1 MEQKAR
7 GGYHILWTILPYM
20 GLIVWGA
27 LCITDNLWYDEAY
40 TAALISHPLGELVR
54 ITSQDVHA
62 PFYYILLKGFYTLC
76 GGGTHYWLLK
86 LFSLL
91 WMFAYLLLGK
101 YGVKRLYDEQTSVYF
116 MLFSIL
122 MPSMCIQAGNARM
135 YAMGL
140 FFFTAA
146 ALLACG
152 ILRRSST
159 VKWILFC
166 LCSIGSVYS
175 HTFSMLETFILYLI
189 LLGALLYRKKYT
201 LLKWYLG
208 SGLAVA
214 ACYMSWLLVVYRQMQ
229 SRIAAAGA
237 NEQLFVPDMYT
248 LMDYCKEW
256 FSAMDTPIMS
266 VIYLGMALTLF
277 LGYYAVDSMRSS
289 KNYIPGWGMGI
300 LGLTALTGGLLSY
313 YVTPCF
319 LGRYIF
325 AGFGALA
332 LLYAVGMRQISSLR
346 IRAVVLLVFLF
357 CFASQYRSELEL
369 EYDKGLQEYETFY
382 ENNVEEEDL
391 LMATDIHPLL
401 LSVYHPERQYM
412 AYGYLP
418 PFSPFQNTAVFTQ
431 WEQLEGVTG
440 NIWLIGFADRD
451 MPGFSPYYSLEQ
463 TFSFHYMYY
472 DFVIYRLAP
481 VE

>member
-1 MEQKAR
+1 MEQRAR
-7 GGYHILWTILPYM
+7 GGYHILWTVLPYL

-27 LCITDNLWYDEAY
+27 LCITNNLWYDEAY

-76 GGGTHYWLLK
+76 GGGTHYWSLK

-122 MPSMCIQAGNARM
+122 MPSMCVQAGNARM

-146 ALLACG
+146 GLLACG
-152 ILRRSST
+152 ILRQSST

-237 NEQLFVPDMYT
+237 NEQLFVPDLYT

-266 VIYLGMALTLF
+266 VIHLGIALTLF
-277 LGYYAVDSMRSS
+277 LGYYAVDRMRSS
-289 KNYIPGWGMGI
+289 KCYVPGWGLGI

-325 AGFGALA
+325 PGFGALA
-332 LLYAVGMRQISSLR
+332 LLYAVGMGQISSR
-346 IRAVVLLVFLF
+346 RVRAAVLLVFLF
-357 CFASQYRSELEL
+357 CFVSQYWSELKL
-369 EYDKGLQEYETFY
+369 EYDKGLQEYEAFY

-440 NIWLIGFADRD
+440 NIWLIGFADRN

>member
-1 MEQKAR
+1 
-7 GGYHILWTILPYM
+7 
-20 GLIVWGA
+20 
-27 LCITDNLWYDEAY
+27 
-40 TAALISHPLGELVR
+40 
-54 ITSQDVHA
+54 
-62 PFYYILLKGFYTLC
+62 
-76 GGGTHYWLLK
+76 
-86 LFSLL
+86 
-91 WMFAYLLLGK
+91 
-101 YGVKRLYDEQTSVYF
+101 
-116 MLFSIL
+116 
-122 MPSMCIQAGNARM
+122 M

-229 SRIAAAGA
+229 SRIAATGA

-266 VIYLGMALTLF
+266 VIYLGIALTLF
-277 LGYYAVDSMRSS
+277 LGYYAVDRMRSS
-289 KNYIPGWGMGI
+289 KCYVPGWGLGI

-325 AGFGALA
+325 PGFGALA
-332 LLYAVGMRQISSLR
+332 LLYAVGMGQISSRR
-346 IRAVVLLVFLF
+346 IRAAVLLVFLF
-357 CFASQYRSELEL
+357 CFVSQYRSELKL
-369 EYDKGLQEYETFY
+369 EYDKGLQEYEAFY
-382 ENNVEEEDL
+382 ESNVGPEDVI
-391 LMATDIHPLL
+391 MATDIHPLL
-401 LSVYHPERQYM
+401 LSVYHPDRQYM
-412 AYGYLP
+412 GYGYLP
-418 PFSPFQNTAVFTQ
+418 PFSPFQNTTVFTQ
-431 WEQLEGVTG
+431 WEQLQDVTG
-440 NIWLIGFADRD
+440 DIWLYGFADRD

-463 TFSFHYMYY
+463 AFSFHYM
-472 DFVIYRLAP
+472 V
-481 VE
+481 